1 MNSLETD
8 NNYRKSKET
17 YPQIV
22 NLFKALNIPES
33 DKKNIQA
40 EFSRIADMIYG
51 NPQKISGDTMLRIKL
66 WQTNPDSFVIVNQY
80 ESVIVSEYFDFIHWH
95 PHWEKIWRTL
105 SAYYDP
111 SQL

>member
-22 NLFKALNIPES
+22 NLFRTLNIPES

-51 NPQKISGDTMLRIKL
+51 NPQKISGDTMLRIRL
-66 WQTNPDSFVIVNQY
+66 
-80 ESVIVSEYFDFIHWH
+80 
-95 PHWEKIWRTL
+95 
-105 SAYYDP
+105 
-111 SQL
+111 

>member
-66 WQTNPDSFVIVNQY
+66 
-80 ESVIVSEYFDFIHWH
+80 
-95 PHWEKIWRTL
+95 
-105 SAYYDP
+105 
-111 SQL
+111 

>member
-1 MNSLETD
+1 MNSLETN
-8 NNYRKSKET
+8 NNYRKPKET

-22 NLFKALNIPES
+22 NLFKTLDIS
-33 DKKNIQA
+33 DADKEKIQA

-51 NPQKISGDTMLRIKL
+51 NPQKVSSDTMLRIRL
-66 WQTNPDSFVIVNQY
+66 WQTNLDSFVIVNQY

-105 SAYYDP
+105 SAYYEP